1 MERER
6 EREREREST
15 NTIYQKKK
23 KKILSKKFYETL
35 RKTYKAIHSYN

>member
-6 EREREREST
+6 ERERERKST

-23 KKILSKKFYETL
+23 KKILTKKCYGALCEMY
-35 RKTYKAIHSYN
+35 RAIHSYN